1 MSRQRSSSL
10 DRSYRPNSYGGT
22 GAQEFGGQGDSGLS
36 GRQIDENSEIININ
50 SALVGLIIGRQ
61 GENLRRVE
69 QETKARVQFVTP
81 PDTGTVERECRLTG
95 SRASREHAKREIM
108 RIIQE
113 SGKSVTSGPAR
124 SAAPNERDV
133 GGMAKNLSAPPGTSR
148 LSEDTTQ
155 MMVPNRTVGLII
167 GKGGE
172 TIRDLQLR
180 SGCHVNIL
188 GEDKTVNGYRP
199 VNLIGNQESA
209 VRAKDLI
216 MQIVDS
222 DANGTALPVGGQN
235 MPPSG
240 RGGGASENDRIY
252 VPSEAVGMIIGKGAS
267 LVGTALHDGR

>member
-1 MSRQRSSSL
+1 MHSRERSASP
-10 DRSYRPNSYGGT
+10 DRRNRPSPYAPQNGPEYS
-22 GAQEFGGQGDSGLS
+22 ARNESVLA
-36 GRQIDENSEIININ
+36 GRQIDENSEIISIN

-69 QETKARVQFVTP
+69 IETKARVQFVTP
-81 PDTGTVERECRLTG
+81 PDTGVLERECRITG
-95 SRASREHAKREIM
+95 APGAREHAKREIV

-113 SGKSVTSGPAR
+113 SGKSIGSVSGR
-124 SAAPNERDV
+124 
-133 GGMAKNLSAPPGTSR
+133 APPPADRDMGLTSRSGVSQQSTR

-188 GEDKTVNGYRP
+188 GEEKTVNGFRP

-216 MQIVDS
+216 MQIVES
-222 DANGTALPVGGQN
+222 DANGTVNLAGGLRDLR
-235 MPPSG
+235 PDG
-240 RGGGASENDRIY
+240 KGLGGANETDRIF
-252 VPSEAVGMIIGKGAS
+252 VPSEAVGMIIGKG
-267 LVGTALHDGR
+267 